1 MYYASLALAVLSV
14 VGYHA
19 TMKRVPS
26 TLNPFLPLAAAYLLA
41 FLICLL
47 GLWLW
52 PHGEKS
58 WSALK
63 PGVLA
68 IALAVVGIELGFLLA
83 YRAGVNVGSAAL
95 AVNVCSALV
104 LIPLGLWLFK
114 EHLTPA
120 KLAGVALSLGG
131 LALLLKK

>member
-1 MYYASLALAVLSV
+1 MALAAR
-14 VGYHA
+14 G
-19 TMKRVPS
+19 
-26 TLNPFLPLAAAYLLA
+26 
-41 FLICLL
+41 
-47 GLWLW
+47 
-52 PHGEKS
+52 KS

-131 LALLLKK
+131 LALVLKK

>member
-14 VGYHA
+14 VCYHA
-19 TMKRVPS
+19 TMKLVPP
-26 TLNPFLPLAAAYLLA
+26 TVNPFLPLAAAYFLA

-52 PHGEKS
+52 PHGGKS
-58 WSALK
+58 WSDLK
-63 PGVLA
+63 PGVFA
-68 IALAVVGIELGFLLA
+68 IALTVVGIELGFLLA
-83 YRAGVNVGSAAL
+83 YRAGVNVGYAAL

-104 LIPLGLWLFK
+104 LIPVGLWFFK
-114 EHLTPA
+114 EHLTA
-120 KLAGVALSLGG
+120 TKLAGVALSLGG

>member
-1 MYYASLALAVLSV
+1 MYYAALALTVVSV

-19 TMKRVPS
+19 TMKLVPP

-41 FLICLL
+41 FVLCLL

-52 PHGEKS
+52 PHGS
-58 WSALK
+58 RNWSELR
-63 PGVLA
+63 PGVIV
-68 IALAVVGIELGFLLA
+68 IAVAVVGIELGFLLA
-83 YRAGVNVGSAAL
+83 YRAGMHVGYAAL

-104 LIPLGLWLFK
+104 LIPLGLWYFK